1 MTGTLH
7 EIGQTAEDK
16 DLGVTIDDKLI
27 FPPTHSNTTGY
38 KTGARYSQNAR
49 CERLR
54 SSTQVST
61 LARNIEYQKAK
72 RHRGCLHYDL
82 FIAQL

>member
-1 MTGTLH
+1 MSTSNSVGRDMYNTLY
-7 EIGQTAEDK
+7 
-16 DLGVTIDDKLI
+16 
-27 FPPTHSNTTGY
+27 NTGY
-38 KTGARYSQNAR
+38 KTGARYSQNA